1 MKNLALSVLLAGSI
15 LAAPALAQDKATQPP
30 TDAQANPVKAP
41 PAGTAMPAPP
51 TGATAGATG
60 SGSMTMADT
69 ATAKIKFVTA
79 KPAEVTS
86 SKLVGKNLYNKQ
98 NENVGQ
104 IEDLVI
110 DQGRTISGVVVSVGG
125 FLGIG
130 ERYVL
135 VDPTSIFLHRGD
147 GSLKA
152 MVDADKDA
160 VKNAP
165 EFKYNKTSS

>member
-1 MKNLALSVLLAGSI
+1 M
-15 LAAPALAQDKATQPP
+15 
-30 TDAQANPVKAP
+30 
-41 PAGTAMPAPP
+41 
-51 TGATAGATG
+51 
-60 SGSMTMADT
+60 
-69 ATAKIKFVTA
+69 TA

-125 FLGIG
+125 FSDG

-152 MVDADKDA
+152 MVDADRMR
-160 VKNAP
+160 
-165 EFKYNKTSS
+165 